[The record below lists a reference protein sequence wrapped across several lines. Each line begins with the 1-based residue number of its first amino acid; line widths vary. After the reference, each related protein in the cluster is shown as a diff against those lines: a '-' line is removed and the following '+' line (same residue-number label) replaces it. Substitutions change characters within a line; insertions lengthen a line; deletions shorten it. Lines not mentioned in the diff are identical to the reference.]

1 MRKAGLLMTILMM
14 ALIWGCTQQK
24 SSSDIETT
32 FLTDFEQQFE
42 KLEPA
47 YALEQ
52 WKRITGDKSA
62 EPYQYTRAYNAFL
75 SDVAMFEKARLARQ
89 TMPDGVELRLL
100 DIVYRT
106 LLANQI
112 DHQPEIA
119 ALSDSL
125 SRLFLRRGDRTR
137 LQGTFLYASKRS
149 NRERAYAEYD
159 RIGGELTDG
168 VARLIRLRNLAASRL
183 GYKSYYSMQMSAQG
197 IDPLFLDSLCFD
209 LEMATRGIYTNILND
224 IKTELGVDTLN
235 VWDLWVGAP
244 SLPFAIDSLLRGDN
258 QETLLRATLRDIGF
272 DLANMPI
279 YFFFDY
285 FPEARRAVEL
295 HVIHYPDD
303 IRILADLTDGFA
315 SLEHLM
321 RAGGSAIY
329 AASIDQEEYLL
340 RRSPADCWTEAMAGF
355 YSLLVR
361 EDAWLE
367 QYLGLTD
374 RQIAEWRGYFDR
386 EAVISMRMLLLRTM
400 FERELYRDV
409 YRAPEQVY
417 AQLMEQIMLLPA
429 DQYRHVWAAGADHF
443 FRPLYAHNYLLGEL
457 IAAQMYHHI
466 RQDSEKIAANKAV
479 RHYLVQN
486 FYRFGRRHDWPHI
499 LEWATGE
506 KLNPQYWLERVSAAE
521 LP

>member
-1 MRKAGLLMTILMM
+1 MRKTGLLITILTMI
-14 ALIWGCTQQK
+14 LVWGCTQQK

-32 FLTDFEQQFE
+32 FLADFERQFE
-42 KLEPA
+42 KVEPA

-52 WKRITGDKSA
+52 WKRVSGDKSA
-62 EPYQYTRAYNAFL
+62 EPYQYTRAYNAFI
-75 SDVAMFEKARLARQ
+75 SDATMFEKARMARQ
-89 TMPDGVELRLL
+89 TMPEGVELRLL

-112 DHQPEIA
+112 DQQPEIA
-119 ALSDSL
+119 ALADSL
-125 SRLFLRRGDRTR
+125 SQLYLRRGDRTK
-137 LQGTFLYASKRS
+137 LQSTFFYASKRS
-149 NRERAYAEYD
+149 NRERAYGEYD
-159 RIGGELTDG
+159 RIGKDLSDG
-168 VARLIRLRNLAASRL
+168 VARLIRLRNLAASRM

-197 IDPLFLDSLCFD
+197 LDPIFLDSLCLD
-209 LEMATRGIYTNILND
+209 LETATRDIYEKILSD
-224 IKTELGVDTLN
+224 IQSELGVDTLRI
-235 VWDLWVGAP
+235 WDLWTGAP
-244 SLPFAIDSLLRGDN
+244 NLTSDIDSLLRGDN
-258 QETLLRATLRDIGF
+258 QEVLLRATLRDIGF
-272 DLANMPI
+272 DLANMPV
-279 YFFFDY
+279 YFFFDH
-285 FPEARRAVEL
+285 FPEARQAVEL

-321 RAGGSAIY
+321 RAGGTAVY

-355 YSLLVR
+355 YSLLLR
-361 EDAWLE
+361 EDTWLE
-367 QYLGLTD
+367 RYLGMTEN
-374 RQIAEWRGYFDR
+374 QIEKWRDYFTR

-417 AQLMEQIMLLPA
+417 AELMERVMLLPA
-429 DQYRHVWAAGADHF
+429 DKYVHVWAAGADHF

-466 RQDSEKIAANKAV
+466 RQDNDKIAANKAI

-486 FYRFGRRHDWPHI
+486 YYRFGRRHDWPHI

-506 KLNPQYWLERVSAAE
+506 KLNPQYWLERVNAAE
-521 LP
+521 